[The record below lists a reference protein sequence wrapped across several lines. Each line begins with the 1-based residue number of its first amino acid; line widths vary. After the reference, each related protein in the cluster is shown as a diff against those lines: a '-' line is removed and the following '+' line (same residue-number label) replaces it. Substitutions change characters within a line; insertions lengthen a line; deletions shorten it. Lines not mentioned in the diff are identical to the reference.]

1 MSLMANIRKM
11 FYRPKVFLVDEDAKG
26 CKHQAEAI
34 RAMNVNL
41 DVEIF
46 TDCNK
51 LLYELHSH
59 KTQKYSAGI
68 ICENGSKYRPQ
79 VLSNFIKDIDPKI
92 QLIIYKK
99 GDELTDDVKTLSL
112 T

>member
-1 MSLMANIRKM
+1 MSLMENIRKM
-11 FYRPKVFLVDEDAKG
+11 FYRPKVFLVDENAKG

-34 RAMNVNL
+34 RAMNV
-41 DVEIF
+41 DVDTF
-46 TDCNK
+46 TNCNK
-51 LLYELHSH
+51 LLYVLHSR
-59 KTQKYSAGI
+59 KTQRYSAGI

-92 QLIIYKK
+92 QLIVYKN
-99 GDELTDDVKTLSL
+99 GEELKKDTPKILAL